1 MSEMP
6 PVPEP
11 ELPRQPAPTRS
22 IARSLVADVIKFAIF
37 FLILYLYVMQ
47 VSVVRGSSM
56 QPSFHDGDRLVVDK
70 ISYLVSD
77 IHRFDVIVL
86 RAPSE
91 TAKGMDFIKRVIG
104 LPGETVEL
112 HDGRVLVNHKEIS
125 GDFQPE
131 RSHDEY
137 AARVVPAGEYFVL
150 GDNRPFSNDSR
161 AFGFIKREAIRGKIR
176 VRIWPLTDFKLFG

>member
-11 ELPRQPAPTRS
+11 ELPRQPAPAQS
-22 IARSLVADVIKFAIF
+22 LSRSLIADVIKFALC

-56 QPSFHDGDRLVVDK
+56 EPSFHDGDRLVVDK
-70 ISYLVSD
+70 ISYLVTD

-86 RAPSE
+86 RAPNPNP
-91 TAKGMDFIKRVIG
+91 KGMDFIKRVVG
-104 LPGETVEL
+104 LPGEKVML
-112 HDGRVLVNHKEIS
+112 RDGRVFVNDQEIS

-131 RSHDEY
+131 RSHDDYGE
-137 AARVVPAGEYFVL
+137 RIVPSGEYFVL
-150 GDNRPFSNDSR
+150 GDNRPCSNDSR
-161 AFGFIKREAIRGKIR
+161 SFGMIKREAIRGKIR
-176 VRIWPLTDFKLFG
+176 VRIWPLDHFKLFG

>member
-86 RAPSE
+86 RAPTES
-91 TAKGMDFIKRVIG
+91 AKGMDFIKRVIA
-104 LPGETVEL
+104 LPGETVEIR
-112 HDGRVLVNHKEIS
+112 DGRVIVNNKEIS

-131 RSHDEY
+131 RSHDDWPPHLV
-137 AARVVPAGEYFVL
+137 RQGEYFVL
-150 GDNRPFSNDSR
+150 GDNRPYSNDSR
-161 AFGFIKREAIRGKIR
+161 AFGMVKREAIRGKIR
-176 VRIWPLTDFKLFG
+176 VRFWPLTDFKLFG